1 MSRWCDAV
9 NKLKFS
15 VQATVGSDVRI
26 LISLVSRSILV
37 ELSDLSLSCGL
48 LHVFKR
54 KQFLSKGRYALKC
67 SNNSS
72 GHFIGKII
80 FF

>member
-37 ELSDLSLSCGL
+37 ELSNLVC
-48 LHVFKR
+48 HVGYCMF
-54 KQFLSKGRYALKC
+54 
-67 SNNSS
+67 SS
-72 GHFIGKII
+72 GNSFYLKVGML
-80 FF
+80 